1 MRSIGRGMRSVGRLA
16 VAHPIA
22 FSAAVGALLRLLHHA
37 GFSASPLGA
46 APILDAE
53 LYDSIARRLAA
64 GHWLGDGVFYFNPLY
79 PYLLGVV
86 YRLCG
91 PGAIGPAH
99 LLQHGLGIGTVAL
112 VALAARVSFGPRAA
126 LVAGLLAATY
136 RPFLLYEELLVT
148 ETLVVFMCALGLVL
162 TLRAGAREA
171 GRSRALVAGLALG
184 LGLLARPT
192 LAPLAALI
200 WLWRVRSPRAALA
213 AMAGIALA
221 VAPVT
226 LRNAIVAPG
235 TFTLITAHGG
245 ETFYVGNR
253 RGADGSN
260 LQPDFVRSG
269 PRTEHED
276 FRREASRR
284 LGREVDLATASGYWR
299 RQALAEIAADPAAWL
314 RLLGKKAALL
324 LSDFEKGDNEDP
336 AAARRLIPIERL
348 PLPSFGPI
356 AMLALLGVLAV
367 RERGRLKSA
376 APREVPVTF
385 ISRAPLLLGLTA
397 LAYAA
402 GCLLVFVTARYR
414 LPLAVPLLPLAGE
427 GLVAGLALVGARRR
441 APEQA
446 VPRLTPLALAAIG
459 GLLFALY
466 RPLPA
471 ADRDDP
477 AIAAVNLGVLQEA
490 KGDLEEAIAS
500 YRRAIALR
508 PDLALAHFNLGVAE
522 RRRGHLAAADSA
534 FRAALRLDPR
544 YADALDQLAMTHE
557 QAGDLETAR
566 ILYERAIAIDST
578 RPRYY
583 RDLGRLH
590 VLRGDPAAATTAW
603 ERALRLDP
611 DDSTTAAR
619 LRRLRTVPPPSPPPA
634 GPR

>member
-1 MRSIGRGMRSVGRLA
+1 MSTIGRSVRAFGHFA
-16 VAHPIA
+16 FAHPIA
-22 FSAAVGALLRLLHHA
+22 IPAALGALLRILHHA
-37 GFSASPLGA
+37 AFVESPLGA

-53 LYDSIARRLAA
+53 LYDALARGFAA
-64 GHWLGDGVFYFNPLY
+64 GNWLGDSVFYFNPLY
-79 PYLLGVV
+79 PYVLGLV
-86 YRLCG
+86 YRLFG

-99 LLQHGLGIGTVAL
+99 LLQHGLGVGTVVL
-112 VALAARVSFGPRAA
+112 VALAARMSFGPRAA
-126 LVAGLLAATY
+126 LFAGLLAATY

-148 ETLVVFMCALGLVL
+148 ETLVVFTCALGLVL
-162 TLRAGAREA
+162 TLRAGAPGA
-171 GRSRALVAGLALG
+171 GRAQALIAGLAHG
-184 LGLLARPT
+184 VGLLARPT
-192 LAPLAALI
+192 LASLAALI
-200 WLWRVRSPRAALA
+200 WLWRVRSARAPLVAL
-213 AMAGIALA
+213 AGIALA

-235 TFTLITAHGG
+235 TFTIITAHGG

-260 LQPDFVRSG
+260 RQPDFVRSG

-284 LGREVDLATASGYWR
+284 LGREVDLATAADYWR
-299 RQALAEIAADPAAWL
+299 RQALAEIVADPAAWL

-324 LSDFEKGDNEDP
+324 ASDFEKGDNEDP
-336 AAARRLIPIERL
+336 GAARQLIPIERL

-356 AMLALLGVLAV
+356 AFLALVGTLAL
-367 RERGRLKSA
+367 RERRRLRPPPKSEA
-376 APREVPVTF
+376 QPMVIPGA
-385 ISRAPLLLGLTA
+385 SLLLGLTA

-414 LPLAVPLLPLAGE
+414 LPLVVSLLPVAGE
-427 GLVAGLALVGARRR
+427 GMVAALALVGAVRR
-441 APEQA
+441 APGQA
-446 VPRLTPLALAAIG
+446 VPRLTPLALVAIG
-459 GLLFALY
+459 GLLVALY

-477 AIAAVNLGVLQEA
+477 AIAAVNLGVLKEA
-490 KGDLEEAIAS
+490 KGDLEGAIAS

-508 PDLALAHFNLGVAE
+508 PELALGHFNLGVAE
-522 RRRGHLAAADSA
+522 RRRGQLAAADSA
-534 FRAALRLDPR
+534 FREALRLDPR

-566 ILYERAIAIDST
+566 VLYERAIAIDST

-590 VLRGDPAAATTAW
+590 VLRGDAPGATAAW

-611 DDSTTAAR
+611 GDSTTAAR
-619 LRRLRTVPPPSPPPA
+619 LRALRAAPPPPPSSS